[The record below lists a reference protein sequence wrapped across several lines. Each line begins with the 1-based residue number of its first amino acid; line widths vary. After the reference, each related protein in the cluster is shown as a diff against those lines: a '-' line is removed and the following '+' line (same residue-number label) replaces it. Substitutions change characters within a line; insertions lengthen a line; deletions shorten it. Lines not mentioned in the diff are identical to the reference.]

1 MNKKTTL
8 DRLAFALGV
17 TLNQIDKLPVKPAG
31 VEINDVNDV
40 VVTDDTTC
48 GSFYEYLDDLRRR
61 FTDPNNNP
69 PGCDSTKFL
78 DNYNDW
84 PCVSL
89 RRNGVG
95 YLVVDYFGLPWEDP
109 MKYFKD
115 DGAFIQGVYKSL
127 CQQISSGIKN
137 GCLTPSPLLLMK
149 TYRDRIKKFDF
160 KPVRSTWHKEV
171 EPIFKGPTHEFP
183 EGPIKEVLVIDG
195 LFVFK
200 KPEDFCKRCLES
212 TLDFIRFV
220 IEDLKLHF
228 SNNGRSDFNGTIFE
242 SSEAGF
248 EKVFRKIWEEIIAC
262 TMDAIEPA
270 GSVL

>member
-31 VEINDVNDV
+31 VDITDVNDV

-48 GSFYEYLDDLRRR
+48 GAFSEYLKNLRDRM
-61 FTDPNNNP
+61 P
-69 PGCDSTKFL
+69 PWDSYGCDNTKFL
-78 DNYNDW
+78 DNYNNW

-89 RRNGVG
+89 VRSDAFPYIVIDNVG
-95 YLVVDYFGLPWEDP
+95 LSGEDP

-127 CQQISSGIKN
+127 CEEISSGIKS
-137 GCLTPSPLLLMK
+137 GCLIPNHLLMK
-149 TYRDRIKKFDF
+149 TYRDSIKKFDF
-160 KPVRSTWHKEV
+160 KMYGDVMKPT
-171 EPIFKGPTHEFP
+171 FKGPRYLGE
-183 EGPIKEVLVIDG
+183 PITELTVFDG
-195 LFVFK
+195 LFSSDLAS
-200 KPEDFCKRCLES
+200 EEAGCKRCLGS
-212 TLDFIRFV
+212 SIAFIKTVLD
-220 IEDLKLHF
+220 DLKNHF
-228 SNNGRSDFNGTIFE
+228 SEESRDLNGTIFVSPE
-242 SSEAGF
+242 DNF

-270 GSVL
+270 GSV